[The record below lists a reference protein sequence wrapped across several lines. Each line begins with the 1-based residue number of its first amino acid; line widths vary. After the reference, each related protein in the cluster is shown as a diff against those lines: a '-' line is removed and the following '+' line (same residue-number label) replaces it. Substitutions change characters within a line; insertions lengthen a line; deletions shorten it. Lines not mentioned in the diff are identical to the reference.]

1 MSNVFKLG
9 AIVVGFSL
17 LSACGGSSTGV
28 TTTPTPT
35 QPTTPASTQTDLQ
48 RFTSLS
54 NEFDSTL
61 DSIDAMNV
69 SSASTMNNASGTASF
84 SGQGGLIAN
93 PTFVG
98 DNFLYAGA
106 TVIGDATINVNFN
119 NDTIGGSVTNFVG
132 VDRTETVD
140 AYTGT
145 ITINN
150 GFIGETSP
158 SLLTANY
165 NGTLTGNGDTV
176 VVRGGL
182 EGQFSGNPGV
192 RAVTLVGAGDTGT
205 VNGTGSGSILVIA
218 ANRN

>member
-1 MSNVFKLG
+1 
-9 AIVVGFSL
+9 
-17 LSACGGSSTGV
+17 
-28 TTTPTPT
+28 
-35 QPTTPASTQTDLQ
+35 
-48 RFTSLS
+48 
-54 NEFDSTL
+54 
-61 DSIDAMNV
+61 MNL
-69 SSASTMNNASGTASF
+69 SSASTMNKASGTASF

-132 VDRTETVD
+132 ADRTDTLD

-158 SLLTANY
+158 SGLTANY

-182 EGQFSGNPGV
+182 EGQFFGNPGV
-192 RAVTLVGAGDTGT
+192 RAVTLAGAGGTGT
-205 VNGTGSGSILVIA
+205 VNGTGGGSILVIA
-218 ANRN
+218 ADRN